1 MRSVVLALGL
11 VVCCRAVRGEEAQ
24 AEVGSA
30 EVGPNEM
37 GQGETALTKVG
48 PAEGGPQRLG
58 SAEAGVAMV
67 ERGDG
72 GWVIAVGEWSAQV
85 EGLRGRLVIAQ
96 KYPHGDANYIETR
109 VYVEFE
115 NSSAADSPT
124 ETIDLYFDPEG
135 LACELVDAAGQI
147 VPQGPGFLDR
157 GRPGGY
163 WVTLPFDSA
172 MRLRVNP
179 YGHGRERAVGLLIPL
194 WNATWL
200 VPAGAAGEYFLSG
213 TFVVNPPMALARG
226 NVWSGTLALP
236 KMKVAAP

>member
-11 VVCCRAVRGEEAQ
+11 MVCCGTVSAEVGPSEAGQGELAL

-30 EVGPNEM
+30 E
-37 GQGETALTKVG
+37 
-48 PAEGGPQRLG
+48 GGPQRWG
-58 SAEAGVAMV
+58 SAEPGLAMV
-67 ERGDG
+67 ARGDG
-72 GWVIAVGEWSAQV
+72 GWFVAVGEWSALV

-96 KYPHGDANYIETR
+96 KYPHGDVNYIETR

-124 ETIDLYFDPEG
+124 DTIDLYFDPTG
-135 LACELVDAAGQI
+135 LTCELVDAAGQA

-163 WVTLPFDSA
+163 WVTLPFDA
-172 MRLRVNP
+172 TMRLRVNP
-179 YGHGRERAVGLLIPL
+179 SGQGDTRNVGLLIPL
-194 WNATWL
+194 WNASWL
-200 VPAGAAGEYFLSG
+200 VPARGAGEYFLSG

-226 NVWSGTLALP
+226 NVWRGTLVFP
-236 KMKVAAP
+236 KLKVAAP